1 MVKTKIN
8 LRWKPRALKTISG
21 GKDTTLGMLYGYLLL
36 ITKYQKQHSLV
47 YQEVM

>member
-21 GKDTTLGMLYGYLLL
+21 GKDTTLGRLYGYLIY
-36 ITKYQKQHSLV
+36 ITKYQKQHSPM
-47 YQEVM
+47 YQ